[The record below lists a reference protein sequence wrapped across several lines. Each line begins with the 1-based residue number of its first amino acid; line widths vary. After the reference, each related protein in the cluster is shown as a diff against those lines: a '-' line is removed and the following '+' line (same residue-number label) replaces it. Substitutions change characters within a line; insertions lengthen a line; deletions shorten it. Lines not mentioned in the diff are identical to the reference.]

1 MALKNHAGPRTE
13 RAFSII
19 KQERRSVVAK
29 AKAKEFFGVPDK
41 VAQTYDILQNGSDI
55 RGVALAGVAGEP
67 VTLSSK
73 EAFFIAT
80 GFAEWL
86 VKEKGNTGKRLTV
99 SIGRDPRLSGKG
111 IVAAIVAGM
120 TSMGVETVD
129 MGLATTPACFMST
142 ITEGHEY
149 DGSMMCTAS
158 HLPWNRNG
166 VKFFTSAG
174 GLKKPDIKFILEA
187 AALNSVKRQKND
199 YSPDNSMLK
208 KIDFLPVYSAGL
220 REMIK
225 KGVNHLE
232 HYDTPLKGIKIVVD
246 AGNGSG
252 GFFASQVLE
261 PLGAHT
267 DGSQFLYPDGNFPN
281 HVPNPED
288 ARAMQMTADAVKRVG
303 ADLGVVFD
311 TDVDRSGMVDST
323 GLEINKNRLIALL
336 AAVVLEEH
344 PGTTI
349 VTDSVTNTGIKAF
362 IAQKGGKHYR
372 YMRGYANII
381 AKGVELNA
389 AGVETPL
396 MIETSGHGAMKENHF
411 LDDGA
416 YLAVKI
422 IIAYV
427 KARLEGLDGLTGM
440 LQGYTEGVEEREY
453 RMGLPK
459 SRFKEEGAKV
469 VAAFKAL
476 VESMPAWQMEA
487 DNHEGWYATI
497 DEGEGRQGFVIM
509 RQSLHDPLL
518 VLNME
523 SYVEGGCD
531 ANTETIINWLEDQP
545 YEVDYSKLT
554 APK

>member
-1 MALKNHAGPRTE
+1 
-13 RAFSII
+13 
-19 KQERRSVVAK
+19 
-29 AKAKEFFGVPDK
+29 
-41 VAQTYDILQNGSDI
+41 
-55 RGVALAGVAGEP
+55 
-67 VTLSSK
+67 
-73 EAFFIAT
+73 
-80 GFAEWL
+80 
-86 VKEKGNTGKRLTV
+86 
-99 SIGRDPRLSGKG
+99 
-111 IVAAIVAGM
+111 
-120 TSMGVETVD
+120 
-129 MGLATTPACFMST
+129 
-142 ITEGHEY
+142 
-149 DGSMMCTAS
+149 
-158 HLPWNRNG
+158 
-166 VKFFTSAG
+166 
-174 GLKKPDIKFILEA
+174 
-187 AALNSVKRQKND
+187 
-199 YSPDNSMLK
+199 
-208 KIDFLPVYSAGL
+208 
-220 REMIK
+220 
-225 KGVNHLE
+225 
-232 HYDTPLKGIKIVVD
+232 
-246 AGNGSG
+246 
-252 GFFASQVLE
+252 
-261 PLGAHT
+261 
-267 DGSQFLYPDGNFPN
+267 
-281 HVPNPED
+281 
-288 ARAMQMTADAVKRVG
+288 
-303 ADLGVVFD
+303 
-311 TDVDRSGMVDST
+311 
-323 GLEINKNRLIALL
+323 
-336 AAVVLEEH
+336 VLEEH